1 MWGITM
7 KNDKASEFSLLK
19 KLPPWARRKYFLV
32 KLEFGARQFTIKDLE
47 NFFEERFKQTGNEE
61 FLIKNVGELVA
72 VLSRAGLI
80 KERSDPYDSRRKIYQ
95 LVFPEFK
102 AENLNDVLF
111 FLFDHLRVSLNV
123 HDSEKLLLTMLFY
136 KTMSDRWHAFI
147 NEHKNSGIHEHEI
160 YLSANEQ
167 VLRLYD
173 PENKELL
180 TWKSVVSS
188 KQNINETLAHAFER
202 IAELN
207 LDRGLGG
214 LTHIVNI
221 IYQLDPQKLTQII
234 EILDLYDLSFYHP
247 KEIGRFYRDFLDT
260 TASFGGK
267 YQGEFLTSRSLRTLL
282 SRLLH
287 IKNNSV
293 VLDPAIGTGS
303 LLIEIALHS
312 SSPGRLLLLGVD
324 TKNWAVTL
332 AAMNALVSGI
342 PNYTFKIGDSLL
354 GTPVEDLLEKFG
366 LTKADYVVV
375 DPPWNLVVSG
385 EVAAVGKN
393 LPYLLDRDNL
403 PSWRSADWLWVQLAA
418 FYSKIKAAVV
428 LHPGALSRSGAE
440 KEIRKTLLSMDIIE
454 AVIQLPQKLLQWT
467 SISPII
473 LVINKEK
480 PKVLHRKVLMIN
492 VTEGIEE
499 ISRRLIQLKQETIDQ
514 IVSTYTSYKE
524 IEGFSRIVSLEELAE
539 NDYNLSPQLYVF
551 KRESSK
557 IDTRKLLSALK
568 ELLEEDE
575 KLSKEAIVLAEK
587 ILEAENR

>member
-1 MWGITM
+1 M